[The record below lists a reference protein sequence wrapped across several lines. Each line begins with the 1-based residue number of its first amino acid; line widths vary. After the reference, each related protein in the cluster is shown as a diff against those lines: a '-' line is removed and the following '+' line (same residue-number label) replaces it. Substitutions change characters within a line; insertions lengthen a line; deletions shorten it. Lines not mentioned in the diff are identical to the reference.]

1 MFSDFKSNIA
11 LYYCILIGIIMIN
24 QIRKTILTPKELSQK
39 TKQIFTNSVCSNT
52 FVTKKYD
59 TVINKRF

>member
-52 FVTKKYD
+52 FVTK
-59 TVINKRF
+59 I

>member
-11 LYYCILIGIIMIN
+11 LYYCIIIGIIMIN